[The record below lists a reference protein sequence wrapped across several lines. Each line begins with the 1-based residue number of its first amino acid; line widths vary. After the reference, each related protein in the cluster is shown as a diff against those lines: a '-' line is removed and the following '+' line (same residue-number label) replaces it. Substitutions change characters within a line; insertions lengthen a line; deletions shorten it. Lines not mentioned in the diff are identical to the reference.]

1 MIEYKTA
8 QKEDFGQILNL
19 NQKYIKRNKIL
30 WELLDSDIEN
40 HLDLPHS
47 VIAKIDDSLAGYL
60 LSFDDDALTI
70 NPKEI
75 VSIFQAIISPEIRS
89 KIRTCI
95 GQLCVD
101 EEFMNQGIATQMY
114 EEFFRR
120 NTDYDLRIAD
130 IDLSNVPSLK
140 LHAERIEMSKIWQ
153 PKEDSE
159 FAIFAKVLRGNP
171 ILEEEIKRLVKRVSD
186 LRIS

>member
-60 LSFDDDALTI
+60 LSFDLM
-70 NPKEI
+70 
-75 VSIFQAIISPEIRS
+75 
-89 KIRTCI
+89 
-95 GQLCVD
+95 L
-101 EEFMNQGIATQMY
+101 NQNRQQKDFLLM
-114 EEFFRR
+114 
-120 NTDYDLRIAD
+120 D
-130 IDLSNVPSLK
+130 
-140 LHAERIEMSKIWQ
+140 
-153 PKEDSE
+153 
-159 FAIFAKVLRGNP
+159 
-171 ILEEEIKRLVKRVSD
+171 
-186 LRIS
+186 